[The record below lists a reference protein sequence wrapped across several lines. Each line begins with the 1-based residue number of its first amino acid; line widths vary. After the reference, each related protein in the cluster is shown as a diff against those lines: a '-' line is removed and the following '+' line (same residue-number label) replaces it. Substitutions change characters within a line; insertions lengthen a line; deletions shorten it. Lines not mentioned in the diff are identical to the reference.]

1 MNNLDFS
8 KYQLKSFNFI
18 WICLFSVCFI
28 LSESTLKGLLFTFD
42 QHNLLQHPSIA
53 KNIFYIK
60 YFCIFEIFYSF
71 IIIFGSNISNY
82 NQQIVLTKMGIIKE
96 SVSFSLLNF
105 LIFFISEIKIS
116 LKIILPLVGLIKLL
130 SVVIFTCSLSLLD
143 KENDLTF
150 CENIPKE
157 E

>member
-42 QHNLLQHPSIA
+42 QHDLLQQPRIA